1 MDRRSVIVVILT
13 NGLEVIIVVIIKTLL
28 LCEPFFYMVGFLI
41 INLAIKF
48 VFDYEDQL
56 TTNVMRVEIL
66 RN

>member
-1 MDRRSVIVVILT
+1 MDEFSLIVGILT

-28 LCEPFFYMVGFLI
+28 LCEPFFYMAGFVM
-41 INLAIKF
+41 INLAMKF
-48 VFDYEDQL
+48 VFGYEDQL

>member
-1 MDRRSVIVVILT
+1 MDRRSLIVVILT
-13 NGLEVIIVVIIKTLL
+13 NGLQVIIIVIIKTL
-28 LCEPFFYMVGFLI
+28 LCEPFFYMVGFVI

-48 VFDYEDQL
+48 VFGYEDQL